1 MTTSSFFTNRM
12 HLTDEGVALYVD
24 AMKLKRTTEL
34 PKEMLKH
41 VEYCPDCQ
49 LQIVE
54 LYELLKNEVYEPSLK
69 HPYFDRV
76 QEPEVRYGSVIYR
89 VAAVLAGV
97 ALLGIGYYFLSTTNV
112 QYTPSPLVET
122 DQSVHR
128 KERPQNIKQQE
139 HITQE
144 KTPTQQQDFAANFI
158 ESPNLEDLVQTQFRS
173 IAVEVITPKAGDVVQ
188 QPVVFKWKGV
198 DEPLT
203 IKILSNKE
211 QTLATANITTNTYTT
226 KKILSP
232 GLYYWKLETKD
243 EVIYVGKF
251 LVK

>member
-24 AMKLKRTTEL
+24 AMKLKRTAEL

-54 LYELLKNEVYEPSLK
+54 LYDVLKNEVYDTTMK

-76 QEPEVRYGSVIYR
+76 EEPNVGYTSIMYR

-97 ALLGIGYYFLSTTNV
+97 ALLGVGYYFITTTSI
-112 QYTPSPLVET
+112 QQTPPSLVEKEKP
-122 DQSVHR
+122 QSIEQQGNLAETNESVRR
-128 KERPQNIKQQE
+128 KE
-139 HITQE
+139 T
-144 KTPTQQQDFAANFI
+144 TVQQQDFAANFV

-198 DEPLT
+198 NEPLT

-211 QTLATANITTNTYTT
+211 RTLASANVNTNSYTT

-251 LVK
+251 LVR